1 MFPFLLSLTAAFTH
15 HHIDNQHQ
23 RHVSLENAVLWDK
36 ELGDI
41 SVLCEKESGK
51 KQTKEVNIREYYF
64 KENQRCITL
73 QMVKELKKC

>member
-41 SVLCEKESGK
+41 SVLCGKESGK
-51 KQTKEVNIREYYF
+51 KYRLKKSISGN
-64 KENQRCITL
+64 ITL
-73 QMVKELKKC
+73 KKTKGVLHCKW